1 MRQESKNGLK
11 IRPPGDHSVHHS
23 GVMLE
28 EDMAGAQDTIYLC
41 NFRVSVD
48 GEWLCLKELQD
59 VEFSLQESMQRS
71 PSPPLALSGIN
82 HHHHHHHHNDHHRQ
96 QQLPDQRE
104 LRDIMPP
111 SPPPLQHV
119 SSLCLYSMFLHYSL
133 HSIFI
138 GSYIIGNRAENFCTS
153 QCWLNWGLLFL
164 TSQLDEFKF
173 WSFGCSL
180 SLFFLL
186 SLGLVDVVPWEIDPW
201 GNLFRLVYYLTSLR
215 DLDAGWC

>member
-1 MRQESKNGLK
+1 
-11 IRPPGDHSVHHS
+11 
-23 GVMLE
+23 MLE

-59 VEFSLQESMQRS
+59 VEFSLQDSMQRS

-82 HHHHHHHHNDHHRQ
+82 HHHHHHHNDHHRQ

-133 HSIFI
+133 HFSRLSFVRLGNIWKPRWKFLHQSILLIRIRIDDLVGRVQVSKLWLFI
-138 GSYIIGNRAENFCTS
+138 
-153 QCWLNWGLLFL
+153 
-164 TSQLDEFKF
+164 
-173 WSFGCSL
+173 SF
-180 SLFFLL
+180 LFFFSFLFVRFGVSPSSRKFIL
-186 SLGLVDVVPWEIDPW
+186 ARLITLAVGEKRLISIVSFRERWIRRKFGTRIDT
-201 GNLFRLVYYLTSLR
+201 N
-215 DLDAGWC
+215 